1 MSTINKSIPSYR
13 HILETFITQ
22 SDGKQIISHQIES
35 FNQFMEVDIPEVIH
49 MANPI
54 TSYGSPEI
62 PLAGPR
68 SALATATGLSTSAAN
83 ALMGTT
89 ADGSIPGDK
98 KVKHEYEVTIE
109 FEKISIRK
117 PTIFENNGAIHP
129 MMPNDARLRNLT
141 YATPLNVDVKVITTF
156 VDHTRNGIRESNVRI
171 FPNVHL
177 GKVPVMV
184 GSKYCLLHD
193 QKHIHP
199 SKLGECPEDLGGYFI
214 IQGGERAMISMERM
228 SENRPF
234 VFRNGR
240 GNAKEMEVVE
250 IKCIGPDNDQVP
262 KSNTVK
268 IVYHPKNQLI
278 TMLRATVPRIK
289 TDIPLIILFRALG
302 VLADKDIYELI
313 VGYDNDPTYDHII
326 TESILEASSITTQE
340 HALLW
345 LAEHTNMWSIKSQK
359 QSAVHDSLR
368 EELFPHIG
376 GSDMN
381 YEKACFL
388 AHMTRKVLWTSS
400 KRLPTDDRDGYS
412 NKRVDIPGFLLADL
426 FRKTYNNRMVKD
438 MKAALSKE
446 IHGGSWKATG
456 NWTEIVNI
464 NNINKIIKSTI
475 LDVCLKS
482 SLATGSFGSGKIGGP
497 SKIGVSQ
504 VLNRLNYTS
513 AISHLRRIS
522 TPIEKTGKLIA
533 PRKQHNSQW
542 GYVCVLGNTSI
553 LKGDGMSSNIIDM
566 KDGHNVMT
574 ADPITLEESSS
585 EIHHYF
591 KTTPQQVLEIKTL
604 SGRTVG
610 CSPDHPLLVVR
621 NDMNEWIHAGD
632 LVVGDKIIVKNY
644 TNPLSHTDGTEQL
657 ILTEDMIR
665 LYDQSDKRI
674 NELEEYTAS
683 EISEDK
689 KLILARLAGMRR
701 TLTEYVDGYKV
712 NFYANEEEDVKSL
725 SADIERLG
733 LGSPSYYRRQFENT
747 RNYFDIIIDGAFA
760 ILFVAV
766 CSKYN
771 DKTENTPYIP
781 SWIRNG
787 SSAVKREFLSALQ
800 GCIGCHIKGSN
811 TSISIGNTK
820 ITSSIEY
827 INEISQL
834 FKELDIDVSIEE
846 QYEEKTIQTI
856 SFNSTYSNIT
866 KYASTIG
873 YRYCAEK
880 SRASAV
886 CIEYAMYRDNLLKH
900 SPLDCRNYITLSEF
914 TKIVTQIDD
923 KVIMPITEINNLPIQ
938 TVYDFTT
945 ESDNHDFYANG
956 ILVRNCPCETPEG
969 HGVGVIKNMASTT
982 AISIFGSPITVYA
995 FIQNLDKLVSL
1006 RIATIQQKHD
1016 NTRVFLNGSW
1026 IGILPNEDAVNV
1038 VSALRNAKRSGKIHI
1053 HTGIIWK
1060 NSFKELWITTEAG
1073 RVIRPVYYAP
1083 AIREI
1088 AADKTGLLKRQILDI
1103 KEWNQL
1109 LFWETPTEKHLFEYL
1124 DAGESEG
1131 AYIAMDYEA
1140 CVKDAS
1146 YTHCEIHPSVIFGT
1160 AASGIPFPDHNQSPR
1175 NAYQCLGIDE
1185 KVRMADGTEKRIA
1198 DVKIGDKVITFN
1210 PNTME
1215 MTTTSVCNQYVRNT
1229 DKQIYTI
1236 KASGNRTLIATEDH
1250 KLMTNHGWTQVK
1262 DIIPG
1267 IHLLGVMAEPT
1278 AVPDNTYVTTMI
1290 LSENRFRE
1298 LASNAGIH
1306 ESMIN
1311 AHVMTLSASNLL
1323 PLSSN
1328 DMRLQILARM
1338 VGFASSDGSLNVF
1351 TKHKTINN
1359 TTYTYSLPQFQAHFG
1374 SKLAAERFEDDVK
1387 YLNIPRVG
1395 IRESHR
1401 EFNGSTHHTYSVCH
1415 NGALPSLLVTLG
1427 TTMGKK
1433 TDVMRLPVPEWIMN
1447 GSQLIKRE
1455 FLGGFQGGDGCKFRT
1470 NTIKNYVTVTCNTT
1484 SQQSQPTTVSSLRS
1498 FFEQIVTLFQD
1509 VGIQAHMLNNKNI
1522 NDMRIEVRYILQA
1535 SRQNLLNFWDKI
1547 GFRYDT
1553 FKQHSSAVI
1562 AELIREVGSENVI
1575 RPEVLEQWKNTC
1587 YSMGGAVFV
1596 PVKEILLHPGNIQIS
1611 DITVLH
1617 DNHSF
1622 ITSGG
1627 ILSSN
1632 CAMGKQAMGIYSL
1645 NFRERFDAMSHI
1657 LCYPEI
1663 PMVSPYMSKF
1673 YGAQSLPAGQNIVV
1687 AIMTYTGY
1695 NQEDSNMINR
1705 GALDRGRYRS
1715 IFYRTYKDE
1724 ERKNQSSGEEEKFC
1738 NPDTVE
1744 TKHMKNAHYEK
1755 LAEDGFVPKDQFVT
1769 PDDVLIGKVVPLR
1782 VATGA
1787 VLPAGAKKQRDVSKM
1802 PRNNESGYVDK
1813 VYKNRNGEG
1822 YSFVKIRMR
1831 KDRIPE
1837 IGDKFSCYS
1846 DDTDILTDKGWINF
1860 KELTMDY
1867 KVASLMDDGETMAY
1881 TKPLEVMSYD
1891 FKGNMY
1897 KVESNQVDLLVT
1909 PNHRMY
1915 VGNRDG
1921 ENFGFKLAEEAYGK
1935 RWTYKKNIENYIPSV
1950 EGRPAELSYINSVG
1964 ETVAEPQ
1971 SFILKG
1977 DAKLADI
1984 TVPINDWLLLFGI
1997 WMAEGCISGGSVRYA
2012 AHKERVRNELDRIG
2026 LSSNI
2031 KFGLCKD
2038 SKDDVDYNSYRIYGK
2053 VFVGYFTPL
2062 SVGSTNKSL
2071 PEWTWYLTREQ
2082 CRTLINGMMLGDG
2095 HTMTNGTRRYDTS
2108 SIRLANDF
2116 QRLCLHAGYST
2127 NISIK
2132 YLAGH
2137 ESIVKKEGRE
2147 GEIIKST
2154 VDAYRL
2160 TIIENQNTPL
2170 VNKNIT
2176 KTGENRHDS
2185 WQEYDG
2191 KVYCCRV
2198 EGPGAIYV
2206 RRNKTPVWSGNSRH
2220 GQKGT
2225 MGMILNPEDMPQTAS
2240 GIVPDIIINPHAI
2253 PSRMT
2258 IAQLMETLLSKI
2270 GCMTGCLGDGSPFN
2284 ATTVEDL
2291 AAILRDKYGMEPH
2304 GNEIMYNGYT
2314 GRMMETS
2321 IFVGPCYY
2329 QRLRHC
2335 AADKQHSR
2343 ASGPLVMLTRQP
2355 AEGRARDGGLRFGEM
2370 ERDCVVAHGM
2380 AEFTKE
2386 RLMECSD
2393 MFSCYSCKNCGLL
2406 AIANPEQSIWA
2417 CRGCGNT
2424 TEFSHINI
2432 PYATK
2437 LLLQELETMN
2447 LSSRLIT
2454 QQKLICS
2461 GTQNK

>member
-1 MSTINKSIPSYR
+1 MSTINESIPSHR

-54 TSYGSPEI
+54 ISYGSPEI

-89 ADGSIPGDK
+89 ADGSITGDK

-141 YATPLNVDVKVITTF
+141 YASPLNVDVKVTTTF
-156 VDHTRNGIRESNVRI
+156 IDHTRNSIRESNVRI

-193 QKHIHP
+193 QKHVHP

-289 TDIPLIILFRALG
+289 TDIPIIILFRALG

-326 TESILEASSITTQE
+326 TESILEGSSITTQE
-340 HALLW
+340 QALLW
-345 LAEHTNMWSIKSQK
+345 LADHTNTWSIKSQK
-359 QSAVHDSLR
+359 QSSVHDSLR

-542 GYVCVLGNTSI
+542 GYVC
-553 LKGDGMSSNIIDM
+553 
-566 KDGHNVMT
+566 
-574 ADPITLEESSS
+574 
-585 EIHHYF
+585 
-591 KTTPQQVLEIKTL
+591 
-604 SGRTVG
+604 
-610 CSPDHPLLVVR
+610 
-621 NDMNEWIHAGD
+621 
-632 LVVGDKIIVKNY
+632 
-644 TNPLSHTDGTEQL
+644 
-657 ILTEDMIR
+657 
-665 LYDQSDKRI
+665 
-674 NELEEYTAS
+674 
-683 EISEDK
+683 
-689 KLILARLAGMRR
+689 
-701 TLTEYVDGYKV
+701 
-712 NFYANEEEDVKSL
+712 
-725 SADIERLG
+725 
-733 LGSPSYYRRQFENT
+733 
-747 RNYFDIIIDGAFA
+747 
-760 ILFVAV
+760 
-766 CSKYN
+766 
-771 DKTENTPYIP
+771 
-781 SWIRNG
+781 
-787 SSAVKREFLSALQ
+787 
-800 GCIGCHIKGSN
+800 
-811 TSISIGNTK
+811 
-820 ITSSIEY
+820 
-827 INEISQL
+827 
-834 FKELDIDVSIEE
+834 
-846 QYEEKTIQTI
+846 
-856 SFNSTYSNIT
+856 
-866 KYASTIG
+866 
-873 YRYCAEK
+873 
-880 SRASAV
+880 
-886 CIEYAMYRDNLLKH
+886 
-900 SPLDCRNYITLSEF
+900 
-914 TKIVTQIDD
+914 
-923 KVIMPITEINNLPIQ
+923 
-938 TVYDFTT
+938 
-945 ESDNHDFYANG
+945 
-956 ILVRNCPCETPEG
+956 PCETPEG

-1006 RIATIQQKHD
+1006 RTATIQQKHD

-1026 IGILPNEDAVNV
+1026 IGILPNDDAVEV
-1038 VSALRNAKRSGKIHI
+1038 VNALRNAKRSGKIHI
-1053 HTGIIWK
+1053 HTGIVWK
-1060 NSFKELWITTEAG
+1060 NSFKELWITSEAG

-1088 AADKTGLLKRQILDI
+1088 AADKTGCLKQQILDI

-1140 CVKDAS
+1140 CVKDLS

-1175 NAYQCLGIDE
+1175 NAYQ
-1185 KVRMADGTEKRIA
+1185 
-1198 DVKIGDKVITFN
+1198 
-1210 PNTME
+1210 
-1215 MTTTSVCNQYVRNT
+1215 
-1229 DKQIYTI
+1229 
-1236 KASGNRTLIATEDH
+1236 
-1250 KLMTNHGWTQVK
+1250 
-1262 DIIPG
+1262 
-1267 IHLLGVMAEPT
+1267 
-1278 AVPDNTYVTTMI
+1278 
-1290 LSENRFRE
+1290 
-1298 LASNAGIH
+1298 
-1306 ESMIN
+1306 
-1311 AHVMTLSASNLL
+1311 
-1323 PLSSN
+1323 
-1328 DMRLQILARM
+1328 
-1338 VGFASSDGSLNVF
+1338 
-1351 TKHKTINN
+1351 
-1359 TTYTYSLPQFQAHFG
+1359 
-1374 SKLAAERFEDDVK
+1374 
-1387 YLNIPRVG
+1387 
-1395 IRESHR
+1395 
-1401 EFNGSTHHTYSVCH
+1401 
-1415 NGALPSLLVTLG
+1415 
-1427 TTMGKK
+1427 
-1433 TDVMRLPVPEWIMN
+1433 
-1447 GSQLIKRE
+1447 
-1455 FLGGFQGGDGCKFRT
+1455 
-1470 NTIKNYVTVTCNTT
+1470 
-1484 SQQSQPTTVSSLRS
+1484 
-1498 FFEQIVTLFQD
+1498 
-1509 VGIQAHMLNNKNI
+1509 
-1522 NDMRIEVRYILQA
+1522 
-1535 SRQNLLNFWDKI
+1535 
-1547 GFRYDT
+1547 
-1553 FKQHSSAVI
+1553 
-1562 AELIREVGSENVI
+1562 
-1575 RPEVLEQWKNTC
+1575 
-1587 YSMGGAVFV
+1587 
-1596 PVKEILLHPGNIQIS
+1596 
-1611 DITVLH
+1611 
-1617 DNHSF
+1617 
-1622 ITSGG
+1622 
-1627 ILSSN
+1627 

-1705 GALDRGRYRS
+1705 GALDRSRYRS

-1738 NPDTVE
+1738 NPDSDE

-1822 YSFVKIRMR
+1822 YSFVKIRVR

-1867 KVASLMDDGETMAY
+1867 KVASIRDDGETMTY

-1891 FKGNMY
+1891 FKGDMY

-1921 ENFGFKLAEEAYGK
+1921 KNFGFKLAEEAYGK
-1935 RWTYKKNIENYIPSV
+1935 RLTYKKNIENYIPSV
-1950 EGRPAELSYINSVG
+1950 EGRPAELSYINSAG
-1964 ETVAEPQ
+1964 EAAVEPQ
-1971 SFILKG
+1971 AFILKG
-1977 DAKLADI
+1977 DDTTDDI
-1984 TVPINDWLLLFGI
+1984 SVPINDWLLLFGI
-1997 WMAEGCISGGSVRYA
+1997 WIAEGCTLRSWGVSIA
-2012 AHKERVRNELDRIG
+2012 THKQRVKDTLTIVCQNIGFDINKHKDDKDDNVRNAWCLTNKN
-2026 LSSNI
+2026 LVQYI
-2031 KFGLCKD
+2031 K
-2038 SKDDVDYNSYRIYGK
+2038 
-2053 VFVGYFTPL
+2053 PL
-2062 SVGSTNKSL
+2062 SVGAINKTL
-2071 PEWTWYLTREQ
+2071 PEWAWYLTPEQ

-2095 HTMTNGTRRYDTS
+2095 HTMANGTRRYDTS

-2127 NISIK
+2127 NITIK

-2137 ESIVKKEGRE
+2137 ESVIKQEGRE
-2147 GEIIKST
+2147 GEVIKST
-2154 VDAYRL
+2154 TNAYRL
-2160 TIIENQNTPL
+2160 TIIETQNTPK

-2198 EGPGAIYV
+2198 DGPGAIYV
-2206 RRNKTPVWSGNSRH
+2206 RRNKIPVWSGNSRH

-2240 GIVPDIIINPHAI
+2240 GIVPDIIINPHCI

-2291 AAILRDKYGMEPH
+2291 ATILRDKYGMEPH

-2321 IFVGPCYY
+2321 IFIGPCYY

-2454 QQKLICS
+2454 QHKLICNGS
-2461 GTQNK
+2461 LTK